1 MSKYLSQKHDFQ
13 ASANILQNIL
23 LVAAAGL
30 RCVLRSYSWRG
41 LLCPPLSPT
50 RTPTFSTSPLKSCF
64 PFFSLPPLLSQF
76 PLVSSFSF
84 SPLPSFSALSSIL
97 ILICFFSPLHSC
109 ISLLL
114 SCPLVPTLSLFP
126 LPAPGNGKLWKA
138 RSPGIHQHRLRVFLV
153 MGAQGQGAFALQQV
167 GGSELKPVLPT
178 AAHVLAEAVRG
189 LHGRPRGTH
198 LRGFPSTP
206 IPPGAKVDQDSASL
220 ISQATWG
227 GVNGGAALLN
237 VTALVS

>member
-1 MSKYLSQKHDFQ
+1 MFQVIQCVSLPPRNGSSGGHPLQTSPSYCASGLLMDPAFYKYVSQKHDFQ

-30 RCVLRSYSWRG
+30 RCVLRSYCV
-41 LLCPPLSPT
+41 LLVSPN

-76 PLVSSFSF
+76 SLLSSFSF

-126 LPAPGNGKLWKA
+126 LPAPGNWKLWKA

-153 MGAQGQGAFALQQV
+153 MGAEGQGAFAL
-167 GGSELKPVLPT
+167 
-178 AAHVLAEAVRG
+178 
-189 LHGRPRGTH
+189 
-198 LRGFPSTP
+198 
-206 IPPGAKVDQDSASL
+206 
-220 ISQATWG
+220 
-227 GVNGGAALLN
+227 
-237 VTALVS
+237 